1 MFISTQEKSSLFRKI
16 ESLEQSF
23 NDICKS
29 FDHIQEKLR
38 IKIIPD
44 LEKQN
49 LRKQKGLPTGKSI
62 TPKEIGET
70 KCCKYHG
77 PASLD
82 WPLPTII
89 GEQHESFIC

>member
-23 NDICKS
+23 NNICKS

-49 LRKQKGLPTGKSI
+49 LRKQKRIDYGKKYYAKKKLEKQNAASTTGQLI
-62 TPKEIGET
+62 
-70 KCCKYHG
+70 
-77 PASLD
+77 
-82 WPLPTII
+82 
-89 GEQHESFIC
+89 